1 MEARSASVSP
11 AVARIFWTMALFA
24 RPYSSI
30 FAAVA
35 PARIFTAAYCC
46 RRSGSAR
53 RVSRTAV
60 ALASALDELTY
71 CDERGGEAEVEFD
84 DLRVAVGGPPQL
96 AVAIHP
102 RMRALDDPAGASL
115 DGGRHALTGDRA
127 LEAQLI
133 E

>member
-71 CDERGGEAEVEFD
+71 CDERGGEVEVEGE
-84 DLRVAVGGPPQL
+84 DLRVAVGAPPQL

-102 RMRALDDPAGASL
+102 RMRALDAPAGACL